1 MFSSLLAT
9 PAFDVAEP
17 VVIWLTV
24 GVVCAAV
31 VAGIVLYFTVERGTF
46 AKYVK
51 YAVLGLTFYALAAG
65 IIMVVLNLVKRTDPA
80 YMEDNSLNADVI
92 GYVLVPLL
100 VAFAVALVCGVAL
113 FVLSKKANPSVFKK
127 VSFAAGALIVATIIV
142 AAAMIAVYYSSHI
155 QGDGW
160 YDGGDFDGKISAVD
174 EIALYICAAAL
185 IVAEV
190 AAAFIL
196 GRHDKTTFDSRC
208 ISLAGITVA
217 LSFALS
223 YVKLF
228 DLPQG
233 GSVSFA
239 SLLPIMLF
247 AYAYGPK
254 KGVFVCLI
262 YGVMQAMQDTYIIH
276 PAQFILDYPVAFSM
290 AGFAGVFANV
300 KPLEKLPQVKF
311 ALGAVIA
318 GALRFISHVFSGVFA
333 FSSSALSAGQEVWAY
348 SLAYNSFVFVDIALA
363 MVVGIIL
370 FSSKAFN
377 MQLGRFVALSAK
389 APAASQTG
397 GADD

>member
-31 VAGIVLYFTVERGTF
+31 VAGIVLFFTVQRGTF

-100 VAFAVALVCGVAL
+100 VAFAFALVCGVAL

-127 VSFAAGALIVATIIV
+127 VSIAAGALIVATIIV

-233 GSVSFA
+233 GSVTFA

-397 GADD
+397 GADN

>member
-31 VAGIVLYFTVERGTF
+31 VAGIVLFFAVERGTF

-65 IIMVVLNLVKRTDPA
+65 IIMVVLNLVKRSEPA

-127 VSFAAGALIVATIIV
+127 VSIAAGALIVATIIV

-233 GSVSFA
+233 GSVTFA

-247 AYAYGPK
+247 SYAYGPK

-363 MVVGIIL
+363 MVVGIML

-389 APAASQTG
+389 TPAASQTG

>member
-1 MFSSLLAT
+1 
-9 PAFDVAEP
+9 
-17 VVIWLTV
+17 
-24 GVVCAAV
+24 
-31 VAGIVLYFTVERGTF
+31 
-46 AKYVK
+46 
-51 YAVLGLTFYALAAG
+51 
-65 IIMVVLNLVKRTDPA
+65 
-80 YMEDNSLNADVI
+80 MEDNSLNADVI

-127 VSFAAGALIVATIIV
+127 VSIAAGALIVATIIV

-233 GSVSFA
+233 GSVTFA

-247 AYAYGPK
+247 SYAYGPK

-389 APAASQTG
+389 APVASQTG